1 MFIVWLEESGLLVV
15 LDFSCISASSS
26 ESLSVKSIT
35 VAFFFGSSFGGGWIT
50 SVMKIS
56 QSVTKYQQMN
66 HMLHY
71 YEILYELFTTVTM
84 RGRVP

>member
-15 LDFSCISASSS
+15 LDFSGISASSS

-50 SVMKIS
+50 SAMKTS
-56 QSVTKYQQMN
+56 QSVTKYQQLN

-71 YEILYELFTTVTM
+71 HKILYELFTTSYRV
-84 RGRVP
+84 RGVP

>member
-1 MFIVWLEESGLLVV
+1 MFIVWLEESGLLAV
-15 LDFSCISASSS
+15 LDFSGISASSS

-50 SVMKIS
+50 SAMKNS
-56 QSVTKYQQMN
+56 QLNCLSTKYQQLN

-71 YEILYELFTTVTM
+71 HKILY
-84 RGRVP
+84 